1 MEARGWKLIGWKL
14 ERQGACKRPTWR
26 TERRRR
32 NFRIHSGGRYSA
44 PQKVWHLW
52 SRFFSCCLFI
62 YSGSSSAGPRSIENA
77 LIFFYFCLLAIPFR
91 KSHHRRL
98 LLWISPPSFSRCP
111 VIWCCRRERRDGGR
125 ESNHIFT
132 FSQTYY
138 LFTFHGCVVKYLVLM
153 QWEKVL
159 NNSRAAPTSFLLFS
173 KDFQTPSA
181 PRLFHFI
188 RYKWWRSNAIAFRLL
203 ALLTSFAVGGD
214 KSHSVGCILGLSCR
228 AGGPAAR
235 ERESD
240 RVFIKLTAAASTN
253 LRQKSKKEAKAWPSS

>member
-77 LIFFYFCLLAIPFR
+77 LIFFYFCLFFFWL
-91 KSHHRRL
+91 SHFGNRIIAVCYCESRR
-98 LLWISPPSFSRCP
+98 P

-138 LFTFHGCVVKYLVLM
+138 VFTFHGCVVKYLVLM

-214 KSHSVGCILGLSCR
+214 KSHSVGCILGLSPQLQ
-228 AGGPAAR
+228 GGRPSSKR
-235 ERESD
+235 ERE
-240 RVFIKLTAAASTN
+240 R
-253 LRQKSKKEAKAWPSS
+253 

>member
-1 MEARGWKLIGWKL
+1 MPWYFFTFVIFSFFFWLSHFGNRIIAVCYCES
-14 ERQGACKRPTWR
+14 
-26 TERRRR
+26 RR
-32 NFRIHSGGRYSA
+32 
-44 PQKVWHLW
+44 
-52 SRFFSCCLFI
+52 
-62 YSGSSSAGPRSIENA
+62 
-77 LIFFYFCLLAIPFR
+77 
-91 KSHHRRL
+91 
-98 LLWISPPSFSRCP
+98 P
-111 VIWCCRRERRDGGR
+111 VIWRCRRERRDEGR

-138 LFTFHGCVVKYLVLM
+138 YVFTFHGFVVKYLGLM

-159 NNSRAAPTSFLLFS
+159 NNLRAAPTSFLFS

-188 RYKWWRSNAIAFRLL
+188 RYKWRRSNAIAFRLL

-214 KSHSVGCILGLSCR
+214 KSHSVECILGLSCR
-228 AGGPAAR
+228 AGGPAAKER
-235 ERESD
+235 ERE